1 MKNHYVSRY
10 EQNKEDRFRTR
21 VKWGDS
27 NGGGKKIFTFTIL
40 EYVKR
45 DNAFK
50 FSGYGEQ
57 YWEYNHATPD
67 QPTKSKE
74 TEKST
79 DV

>member
-1 MKNHYVSRY
+1 MFDTNTNHLVWNQDFFTWRKYFL
-10 EQNKEDRFRTR
+10 K
-21 VKWGDS
+21 
-27 NGGGKKIFTFTIL
+27 FTFTIL

-45 DNAFK
+45 ANAFK

-57 YWEYNHATPD
+57 YWEYNHVTPD